1 MIIIK
6 KVFLGGTCNESAWRE
21 ELIQMLDIDYF
32 NPIVDDWTEECYIE
46 ELRQRVICDYCLYV
60 ITPRMTGVYSIAE
73 VVDDSNKR
81 PKKTIFCYLD
91 NDDDE
96 CGYKVF
102 FDDGQLMSLERVGKM
117 IESNGGKFF
126 KSLREVANYLN
137 SK

>member
-1 MIIIK
+1 MI
-6 KVFLGGTCNESAWRE
+6 
-21 ELIQMLDIDYF
+21 
-32 NPIVDDWTEECYIE
+32 
-46 ELRQRVICDYCLYV
+46 VI
-60 ITPRMTGVYSIAE
+60 
-73 VVDDSNKR
+73 KR

-126 KSLREVANYLN
+126 KSFARSCKLP
-137 SK
+137 K